1 MKVLMTIP
9 EKSVTLATAILAQQL
24 EDDELELVTNKLK
37 ENGDNPISVDLTDM
51 ANKAALGKEDTAKV
65 GLAIAILA
73 LSHLNIDDE

>member
-37 ENGDNPISVDLTDM
+37 ENGDNPISVDLTDIVT
-51 ANKAALGKEDTAKV
+51 KSALGKEETAQV

-73 LSHLNIDDE
+73 ISSLDIDE